1 MYSVDDLVREY
12 LAVEDG
18 VLVWRLSPA
27 RKIKVGQAAGT
38 TRPDGYVVVTLMGHR
53 LLAHRVVVFLQ
64 TGTWPEVVDHKRG
77 KGNDPENLRPCTQA
91 ANQQNRGKQRN
102 NTSGV
107 KGLSQRGNSW
117 YGQIKVNGV
126 LHTKQSRDRAT
137 VERWLTDTR
146 KELAGEFAHD

>member
-18 VLVWRLSPA
+18 VLVWRRSPA
-27 RKIKVGQAAGT
+27 RKIKVGQPAGT
-38 TRPDGYVVVTLMGHR
+38 TRPDGYVAVKLLGHR

-64 TGTWPEVVDHKRG
+64 TGVWPEAVDHKRG
-77 KGNDPENLRPCTQA
+77 KSNVPENLRPCTQA
-91 ANQQNRGKQRN
+91 DNQQNRGKQSN

-107 KGLSQRGNSW
+107 KGLSRRGNSW
-117 YGQIKVNGV
+117 YGQLQVNGV
-126 LHTKQSRDRAT
+126 LRTKQSRDRAT